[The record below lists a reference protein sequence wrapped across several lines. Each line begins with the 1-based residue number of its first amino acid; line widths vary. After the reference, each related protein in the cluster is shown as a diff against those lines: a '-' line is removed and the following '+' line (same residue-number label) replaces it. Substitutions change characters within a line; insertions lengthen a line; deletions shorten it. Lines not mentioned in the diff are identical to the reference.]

1 MGRPRESAQSGDPQR
16 FTVGPLTLGA
26 MPVRYKKLRGGSWGL
41 SITGQEADGIEVG
54 NRLEVL
60 IRQRNGTENVRTV
73 SVFWKG
79 KNLYEEGDVA
89 LAAFVKAEETPPRKH
104 PQATAA
110 DERRMV
116 EDEMRSRLLTDQ
128 KTLAEYV
135 ADQESDPVLYDFT
148 LITGDREQ

>member
-1 MGRPRESAQSGDPQR
+1 
-16 FTVGPLTLGA
+16 
-26 MPVRYKKLRGGSWGL
+26 MPVRYKKLRGGSWGV
-41 SITGQEADGIEVG
+41 SITGKEANSIEVG
-54 NRLEVL
+54 DRLEVL
-60 IRQRNGTENVRTV
+60 IRQRDGTENLRTV
-73 SVFWKG
+73 SAFWKG
-79 KNLYEEGDVA
+79 KNLYEEGDVV

-110 DERRMV
+110 DERRRV

-135 ADQESDPVLYDFT
+135 ADQESDPVMYDFP